1 MSLTCGQAPHTTSA
15 DSPAVDKA
23 SVSETSQPIQ
33 HIVIPEAE
41 LLELPLPT
49 YCCELCGLTVKTKAN
64 LRAHHVKTHRILKN
78 EADVAFFTKQK
89 NHVTYVYHCPIVPC
103 KHNVGFDAGFSTCSR
118 LKQHYQNVHMRK
130 TYKCE
135 RCGGLFS
142 TPSSHAYHLRFCG
155 NVFSCPVC
163 SRHYSLKKHLGQH
176 FRRTGHRPVIKPSG
190 CSKRATSRGHQC
202 EPVRPKRQLEPTNK
216 IAVPPPGA
224 FQHTQAQQSSAP
236 ILVPIIIL
244 PVPVFGPGAANLQAQ
259 PNANAALSWK
269 PNAQTPLTLPSG
281 FALPAALGSALST
294 NYLTSFLHS
303 VTTSLA
309 QPTYLDAS
317 DQFEALQ
324 STHVPAPVVDTGT
337 QTEVSVPPQGST
349 DAITTTSVNTCTDED
364 DITAFIGSL
373 FCDAS
378 VETNFP
384 PSRVTSGFNDPSS
397 AADLESLVPLLPRR
411 VRPSSTA
418 SSDPVNA
425 DCHLDFK
432 TSSPVKLSTF
442 SVTDEEVQ
450 TSMMVPLENVAMQ
463 TDGIKKTHVS
473 AGTCNFPPA
482 RWVRGCSMRES
493 LETPPPLMGNSEH
506 ARLSSEKLPNF
517 ANRPERSASSTVEQ
531 SEVLEHSIPPI
542 SALLNPQKPRNPCVS
557 ITHLAQKESQSCEYL
572 STAFNNSNQFGDSY
586 FPSSQSIGLQSSPWP
601 SSRTYSSMET
611 QTFSDDLESWL
622 NSVHTQTSSSVFG
635 LASFADMAVGVDE
648 DFLTAALATVE
659 GDK

>member
-384 PSRVTSGFNDPSS
+384 PSRVTS
-397 AADLESLVPLLPRR
+397 
-411 VRPSSTA
+411 
-418 SSDPVNA
+418 
-425 DCHLDFK
+425 
-432 TSSPVKLSTF
+432 
-442 SVTDEEVQ
+442 
-450 TSMMVPLENVAMQ
+450 
-463 TDGIKKTHVS
+463 
-473 AGTCNFPPA
+473 
-482 RWVRGCSMRES
+482 
-493 LETPPPLMGNSEH
+493 
-506 ARLSSEKLPNF
+506 
-517 ANRPERSASSTVEQ
+517 EQ